1 MWPFRRKPAPP
12 EADLGRIELRQSQLE
27 ITKGYG
33 WQESLPAGDEDELRE
48 SLERHEDDL
57 LPVAKPPVD

>member
-12 EADLGRIELRQSQLE
+12 EVDLGRTELLQSQLE
-27 ITKGYG
+27 ITEGYG
-33 WQESLPAGDEDELRE
+33 WQESSPADDQDVLRE

-57 LPVAKPPVD
+57 LPPAEPPVD

>member
-12 EADLGRIELRQSQLE
+12 EVDLGRTELRQSQLQ
-27 ITKGYG
+27 ITEGYG
-33 WQESLPAGDEDELRE
+33 WQKSPPPDDPDVLRE

-57 LPVAKPPVD
+57 LPGAEPPVD

>member
-12 EADLGRIELRQSQLE
+12 EVDLGRRELLQSQLE

-33 WQESLPAGDEDELRE
+33 WQSSEPERDQDALRE

-57 LPVAKPPVD
+57 LPVAEPPVD

>member
-1 MWPFRRKPAPP
+1 MWPFRRKPASP
-12 EADLGRIELRQSQLE
+12 EIDLGQEGLCQSQLA

-33 WQESLPAGDEDELRE
+33 WQSSETERDQDALRE

-57 LPVAKPPVD
+57 LPVAEPPVD